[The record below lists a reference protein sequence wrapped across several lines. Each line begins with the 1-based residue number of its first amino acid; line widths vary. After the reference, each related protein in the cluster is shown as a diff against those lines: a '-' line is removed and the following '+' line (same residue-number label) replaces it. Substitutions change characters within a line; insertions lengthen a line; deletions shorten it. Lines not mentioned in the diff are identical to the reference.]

1 MTLTAFTW
9 SSSSCSRPLGTGYK
23 SQPGSTVLTCL
34 TKEVGRVDGVDGVYI
49 DGVDVDRVDA
59 NGEGQLDWKKSDK

>member
-23 SQPGSTVLTCL
+23 SQPATTVFTCL
-34 TKEVGRVDGVDGVYI
+34 TKEVGRVDGE

-59 NGEGQLDWKKSDK
+59 NGVGQLDWKKSDK